1 MQWARR
7 NRRGSSWIAIASIL
21 IASLVPTM
29 SHALRG
35 TDSSELIEVC
45 SAMGPRWISAAQT
58 APDLS
63 SPSPTQAHD
72 DCPCCV
78 LHALAVA
85 LPPTLPTCTLL
96 ALDFV
101 PPWHPAVASAS
112 PAVLYAALARGP
124 PLSI

>member
-1 MQWARR
+1 MQWARQ
-7 NRRGSSWIAIASIL
+7 NRRVSSWIAAAAIL
-21 IASLVPTM
+21 IASLVPTL

-45 SAMGPRWISAAQT
+45 SAMGPRWISAAQA
-58 APDLS
+58 APDTS
-63 SPSPTQAHD
+63 SSSRIQAHD

-85 LPPTLPTCTLL
+85 LPPTLPTYTLL
-96 ALDFV
+96 ALGFV
-101 PPWHPAVASAS
+101 PPWHLAAVLAA

-124 PLSI
+124 PLSS